1 MTQLSQDQRRALK
14 AKAHHLNPIVIIGQ
28 KGLTDNVFAEIE
40 LALFDHELIKVK
52 SNQGD
57 KLAAEAQAVEI
68 QEKLGAAF
76 IARIG
81 KVLIFYRRSDK
92 HH

>member
-14 AKAHHLNPIVIIGQ
+14 AKAHHLNPVVIIGQ
-28 KGLTDNVFAEIE
+28 KGLTDNVFAEID
-40 LALFDHELIKVK
+40 LALFDHELIKIK

-57 KLAAEAQAVEI
+57 KLTAESQALDI
-68 QEKLGAAF
+68 QTKLNAAF

-81 KVLIFYRRSDK
+81 KVLIFYRRSNK
-92 HH
+92 KS